1 MAENMTFFSRV
12 YDIITNFAMNVIHRD
27 GMQFPKQAGKAY
39 FKQLLT

>member
-12 YDIITNFAMNVIHRD
+12 YDIITNFAMVIHRD

-39 FKQLLT
+39 FK